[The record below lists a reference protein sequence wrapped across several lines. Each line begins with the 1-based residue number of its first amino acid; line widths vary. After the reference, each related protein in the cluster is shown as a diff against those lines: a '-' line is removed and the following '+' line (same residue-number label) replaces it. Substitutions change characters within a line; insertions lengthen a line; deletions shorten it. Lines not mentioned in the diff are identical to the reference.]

1 MKFNLIISLSTVFV
15 FNSIAAQSYVSKW
28 EEWPS
33 IFRVTSPYNY
43 DGNIRLQNTNR
54 RWALGMMGYIGAQ
67 NFSIYDLDNS
77 AERFVINNQGQVG
90 IGMDPNGSTLN
101 IKGSI
106 RWGNEISEYLYS
118 GQDGMGVYLEQVGKT
133 IGKSKMRFQ
142 SSVDGLLSNYS
153 QFILDPSNGFS
164 FNSIGSGNKNVGIGT
179 TLPQTLLHIS
189 GSHYSTQLRLT
200 LPATSNGAGNGD
212 ISLQSW
218 VSEPGV
224 SWDAGG
230 IGMNVSNDNGSPS
243 QFGRLNTQIGQ
254 SYIRFIPNGGGME
267 FNTTDNA
274 GTSYKSSMYLTNGK
288 LGFGNSSPQVK
299 IHLGNSTLLPN
310 TSYSPNYNADLFS
323 SNGIVLAEGKSISY
337 SNAYEVHGYSKYDV
351 NAYSAEGRMIHYG
364 YYGLSFATRQGLGL
378 IVTGDNNN
386 VGIGIANPTE
396 KLTVNGN
403 IRSKKLI
410 VTQSGWADYVFDSS
424 YQLSPLTEVEKYIKT
439 NKHLPGIPTEK
450 EVSKNGVDLG
460 ENQVAL
466 LKKIEEMTL
475 YMIKLEKEINTLKN
489 EIKTMKHE
497 DN

>member
-90 IGMDPNGSTLN
+90 IGMDPISNALN
-101 IKGSI
+101 INGSI
-106 RWGNEISEYLYS
+106 RWGTQTNDYLYS
-118 GQDGMGVYLEQVGKT
+118 GQDGMGVYFEQVGKT

-142 SSVDGLLSNYS
+142 SSVDGLLSSYS
-153 QFILDPSNGFS
+153 QFNIDPSNGFS
-164 FNSIGSGNKNVGIGT
+164 FTSIGSGNKNVGIGT
-179 TLPQTLLHIS
+179 ILPQTLLHLKGNHS
-189 GSHYSTQLRLT
+189 TTQLRLT
-200 LPATSNGAGNGD
+200 LSSESNGAGNGEV
-212 ISLQSW
+212 SLQSW

-267 FNTTDNA
+267 FNTTDNV

-288 LGFGNSSPQVK
+288 LGLGNSSPQVK
-299 IHLGNSTLLPN
+299 LHLGNSTLLPN

-323 SNGIVLAEGKSISY
+323 SNGIVVAEGKSISY

-351 NAYSAEGRMIHYG
+351 SAYSAEGRMIHYG

-386 VGIGIANPTE
+386 VGIGIATPTE

-424 YQLSPLTEVEKYIKT
+424 YQLSPLSEVEKYIKI

-450 EVSKNGVDLG
+450 EVSKNGIDLG
-460 ENQVAL
+460 ETQVLL

-489 EIKTMKHE
+489 EIKNMKHGV
-497 DN
+497 N

>member
-1 MKFNLIISLSTVFV
+1 MKFKLIISLSALFLI
-15 FNSIAAQSYVSKW
+15 NSIAGQSYVSKW

-54 RWALGMMGYIGAQ
+54 RWALGMMGYVGAQ

-90 IGMDPNGSTLN
+90 IGMDPNGNTLN

-106 RWGNEISEYLYS
+106 RWGNETSEYLYS

-274 GTSYKSSMYLTNGK
+274 GTSYKSSMYL
-288 LGFGNSSPQVK
+288 
-299 IHLGNSTLLPN
+299 
-310 TSYSPNYNADLFS
+310 
-323 SNGIVLAEGKSISY
+323 SNG
-337 SNAYEVHGYSKYDV
+337 
-351 NAYSAEGRMIHYG
+351 
-364 YYGLSFATRQGLGL
+364 
-378 IVTGDNNN
+378 N
-386 VGIGIANPTE
+386 VGIGTITPDN

-403 IRSKKLI
+403 IKAKKLI
-410 VTQSGWADYVFDSS
+410 ITQTGWADYVFDSS
-424 YQLSPLTEVEKYIKT
+424 YQLSPLSEVEKYIKA

-450 EVSKNGVDLG
+450 EVSKNGIDLG
-460 ENQVAL
+460 ENQVSL

-475 YMIKLEKEINTLKN
+475 YMIKLEKEITSLKN
-489 EIKTMKHE
+489 EMK
-497 DN
+497 NMRNGVN